1 VLGIGDA
8 SSGMSARSLYI
19 GIMSGTSLD
28 GVDAVLADF
37 SASAPRILATR
48 YEPYP
53 DELRTALLAL
63 HLPGDNELHRAA
75 LLANAVTE
83 RYAACTLSLLAAIPG
98 ATVPTGTIQAIGCH
112 GQTIRHQPQSG
123 YTVQLVNGALLAECT
138 GITSVVDFRSRDIAA
153 GGEGAPLVPA
163 FHAVCFR
170 NAKAARAIVNIG
182 GIANVTR
189 LPSNGPVAGF
199 DTGPGN
205 LLMDAWAMRHLG
217 ESYDRDGGF
226 AAQGSVNQALLSA
239 MLGHPYFARV
249 PPKST
254 GRDEFNLAWLESF
267 NVSEMPPRD
276 VQATLAELTA
286 LTIAQGIEQH
296 CPGTT
301 EVFVCGGG
309 VHNRHL
315 MQKLGSHLGSRKLAS
330 TAELGVDPDWVEAL
344 AFAWLAERAID
355 NLPGNAPEVTGAKGL
370 RVLGAIYPA

>member
-1 VLGIGDA
+1 
-8 SSGMSARSLYI
+8 MSAHAFYV

-37 SASAPRILATR
+37 SAGAPRVVATC

-53 DELRTALLAL
+53 EDLRTALLGL
-63 HLPGDNELHRAA
+63 HQPGDNELHRAA
-75 LLANAVTE
+75 LLSNAVTE
-83 RYAACTLSLLAAIPG
+83 HYAACTLSLLASSPTDSIPAG
-98 ATVPTGTIQAIGCH
+98 SIQAIGCH

-123 YTVQLVNGALLAECT
+123 YTLQLVNGALLAERT

-163 FHAVCFR
+163 FHAICFR
-170 NAKAARAIVNIG
+170 NANAPRAIVNIG
-182 GIANVTR
+182 GIANVTF
-189 LPSNGPVAGF
+189 LPSTGPVAGF

-205 LLMDAWAMRHLG
+205 LLMDAWTMRHQG

-226 AAQGSVNQALLSA
+226 AAQGRVNQPLLAALLD
-239 MLGHPYFARV
+239 HPYFGRV

-254 GRDEFNLAWLESF
+254 GRDDFNLAWLDSF
-267 NVSEMPPRD
+267 NVAGMPPSD

-286 LTIAQGIEQH
+286 RTISLGIEQH
-296 CPGTT
+296 CPGAT

-315 MQKLGSHLGSRKLAS
+315 KQRLGFHLEPRKLAS

-344 AFAWLAERAID
+344 AFAWLAQRAMSR
-355 NLPGNAPEVTGAKGL
+355 LPGNAPEVTGAKGP